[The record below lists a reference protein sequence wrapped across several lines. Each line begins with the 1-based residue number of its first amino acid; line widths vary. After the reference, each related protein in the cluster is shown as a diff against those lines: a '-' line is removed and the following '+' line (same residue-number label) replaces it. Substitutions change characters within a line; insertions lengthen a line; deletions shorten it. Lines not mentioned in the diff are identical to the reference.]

1 MTGRTGPSDPGP
13 VVIVHHIQHVRRAVA
28 AAVAAERPVTL
39 LSAPDAAAAIGPAVF
54 QSMIEA
60 VLAENPPMS
69 TGIATGINAVIDCG
83 SDPGHAL
90 KALREGCT
98 RLRIDADD
106 TVLAKLRDMA
116 GADGLVLAG
125 DPLSALDLSDPL
137 NTDAVLLDWLEEP
150 AARH

>member
-1 MTGRTGPSDPGP
+1 MTGRSGPSNPGP
-13 VVIVHHIQHVRRAVA
+13 VVIVHHIQQVRRAVA
-28 AAVAAERPVTL
+28 AAVAAQRPITL

-54 QSMIEA
+54 QSMIDV
-60 VLAENPPMS
+60 VLAENPSLPAA
-69 TGIATGINAVIDCG
+69 IDAVIDCG

-90 KALREGCT
+90 KALREGCK

-125 DPLSALDLSDPL
+125 GPLPALDLSDFA
-137 NTDAVLLDWLEEP
+137 NTDAVLLNWLEEP